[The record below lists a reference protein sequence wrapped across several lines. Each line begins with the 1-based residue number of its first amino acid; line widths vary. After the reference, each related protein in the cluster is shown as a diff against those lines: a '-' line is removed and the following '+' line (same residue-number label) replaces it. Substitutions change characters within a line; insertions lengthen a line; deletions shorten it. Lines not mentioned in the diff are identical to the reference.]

1 MISELLK
8 PEIIL
13 FLADGLFITLQI
25 AVSSIFLSLA
35 FGIVF
40 GVARFS
46 NHRLISPLAT
56 VYVETVR
63 NTPTLLF
70 ILGFRF
76 LTNLP
81 PVQAGTAAMTVFT
94 SAIVAEIVRGGLNSI
109 PRGQWEAARSQG
121 FGYIQILR
129 YVILPQALRNMIPP
143 LVSQGTTIIKDTS
156 FVWAVG
162 IEELTGK
169 GMIIM
174 GKYGTTAQVFT
185 LFAAIAATYFR
196 FKLCA
201 VRLRPWAA
209 KKTGDCAVIKELS
222 AVLKPRPSMMR
233 TGFCI

>member
-1 MISELLK
+1 MISELFK
-8 PEIIL
+8 PEILL
-13 FLADGLFITLQI
+13 FLADGLLITLEI
-25 AVSSIFLSLA
+25 SISSIVLSLLL
-35 FGIVF
+35 GIVL

-46 NHRLISPLAT
+46 GHRIFSPAAA
-56 VYVETVR
+56 VYVEIVR

-76 LTNLP
+76 MTNLP
-81 PVQAGTAAMTVFT
+81 PVQAGIAAMTVFT

-109 PRGQWEAARSQG
+109 PRGQWEAGKSQG
-121 FGYIQILR
+121 FNYLQILL
-129 YVILPQALRNMIPP
+129 YIVLPQALKNMIPP

-185 LFAAIAATYFR
+185 LFAVIALTYFV
-196 FKLCA
+196 LNYA
-201 VRLRPWAA
+201 
-209 KKTGDCAVIKELS
+209 LS
-222 AVLKPRPSMMR
+222 TYARVLQRRMALSR
-233 TGFCI
+233 S